1 MRRAALALVAAVL
14 VAACQVRTDGAHCDA
29 SASDRTLS
37 CPSGQAC
44 GNDGTCSARAATC
57 AATRCTPGATRCGT
71 QGAVE
76 SCSAKADPTCGAWI
90 AEACE
95 AGLACGTRSGAPA
108 CECLPPDGAV
118 LVVDPAGST
127 TPSTLPYATGR
138 ADAPGCRFARLGDA
152 LAAAASAKQ
161 PMTVSARIGPFG
173 DATGEAFPLDVAPG
187 VSLEGDGSGG
197 VSIATA
203 APVASSMIVLH
214 AGATLRGVNLVNRV
228 GSASASGAAPT
239 AAVALA
245 CDPTPTPPPTA
256 TLEGVTVDTDALTR
270 GVAVTCPASL
280 TDVSVSG
287 AQGPALYVNPPD
299 AAFETIVTGGRF
311 GESATGVEVHGGVV
325 RLAGPEGASPD
336 AFLGFA
342 APTLDITANDQHGVA
357 VGSGTVT
364 TLALE
369 RVRIAGNG
377 GTGLRV
383 DNLASGSS
391 LSIVRC
397 EISGNR
403 ASVDASQYASPVRK
417 AGGII
422 LSQANG
428 PPALDFRGNLVA
440 CNGADQIGFFVV
452 GNVNLAPS
460 ACGTDSNVVRTA
472 VTGQVAVFASDYANV
487 SASNNYWIPVPPPY
501 SAKQFTWAQ
510 PCALPDN
517 APSPC
522 P

>member
-1 MRRAALALVAAVL
+1 
-14 VAACQVRTDGAHCDA
+14 
-29 SASDRTLS
+29 
-37 CPSGQAC
+37 
-44 GNDGTCSARAATC
+44 
-57 AATRCTPGATRCGT
+57 
-71 QGAVE
+71 
-76 SCSAKADPTCGAWI
+76 
-90 AEACE
+90 
-95 AGLACGTRSGAPA
+95 
-108 CECLPPDGAV
+108 
-118 LVVDPAGST
+118 
-127 TPSTLPYATGR
+127 
-138 ADAPGCRFARLGDA
+138 
-152 LAAAASAKQ
+152 
-161 PMTVSARIGPFG
+161 MTVSARSGPFG

-187 VSLEGDGSGG
+187 VSLEGEGSGG

-203 APVASSMIVLH
+203 APVASSMLVLH
-214 AGATLRGVNLVNRV
+214 AGATLRGVTLVNRV
-228 GSASASGAAPT
+228 GAATASASGSAPT

-245 CDPTPTPPPTA
+245 CDPDPAPPVA
-256 TLEGVTVDTDALTR
+256 TLDGVTVDTDALTR
-270 GVAVTCPASL
+270 GISVTCPAAL
-280 TDVSVSG
+280 TNVRVSG
-287 AQGPALYVNPPD
+287 ARGPALYVNPPD
-299 AAFETIVTGGRF
+299 AAFETTVTGGRF

-325 RLAGPEGASPD
+325 RLAGPDGASPD

-342 APTLDITANDQHGVA
+342 APTLDITANEQHGVA

-364 TLALE
+364 SLALE

-383 DNLASGSS
+383 DDLASGSS

-460 ACGTDSNVVRTA
+460 ACGTDSNVVRTS

-487 SASNNYWIPVPPPY
+487 SASKNYWIPVPPPY
-501 SAKQFTWAQ
+501 SAKQLTWTQ